1 MRAIVFAGF
10 LATILF
16 AGCGESS
23 TEDNKRPPAPPP
35 PSKDTAKFFTLSV
48 DNLRPL
54 DTASGQYVL
63 WIKGPGDSAL
73 RLAKRLDFWTRPGGL
88 MTFSG
93 SILVGKPDS
102 LSEVLV
108 SIEPMQ
114 TPASPSNQ
122 LIKGTYDRS
131 QAAYIL
137 TTDSTVGDFSAISGS
152 VLFTTASSDTNRAR
166 SEFYLMRLNA
176 STPTASLNNLPV
188 LPTGWHYGLWV
199 LDSNFIPRHRF
210 FYGLFSQAE
219 GHDSDSSHDAFAF
232 PGGYNP
238 ASLTDP
244 AGRIEITLEPD
255 IAIKNGKPV
264 APSPITLLYL
274 RLQRFITLNQTI
286 DLTNVWA
293 SSAPRGTLK
302 FIRS

>member
-1 MRAIVFAGF
+1 MRALVFAG
-10 LATILF
+10 LLVAIIC

-23 TEDNKRPPAPPP
+23 TEDNKRPPSPPP
-35 PSKDTAKFFTLSV
+35 PSKDTARFFTLEV
-48 DNLRPL
+48 ANLRPL
-54 DTASGQYVL
+54 DTTSGQYVL
-63 WIKGPGDSAL
+63 WIKGPGDSTL
-73 RLAKRLDFWTRPGGL
+73 RLAKRLDFWTRPGGQ
-88 MTFSG
+88 MIFSG

-102 LSEVLV
+102 LTEVLV

-114 TPASPSNQ
+114 TPSSPSNQ
-122 LIKGTYDRS
+122 LIKGTYNRS

-137 TTDSTVGDFSAISGS
+137 TTDSTIGDFSATSGS
-152 VLFTTASSDTNRAR
+152 VLFTTTSSDTNRAR
-166 SEFYLMRLNA
+166 SEFYLMRLNG
-176 STPTASLNNLPV
+176 STPAASLNNLPM
-188 LPTGWHYGLWV
+188 PPSGWHYGLWV
-199 LDSNFIPRHRF
+199 LDSNFIPRHQF
-210 FYGLFSQAE
+210 FYGLFLQAE
-219 GHDSDSSHDAFAF
+219 GHDSDSTHDAYEF

-255 IAIKNGKPV
+255 VAVKNGKPL

>member
-1 MRAIVFAGF
+1 MRALVLAGF
-10 LATILF
+10 LATIIC

-23 TEDNKRPPAPPP
+23 TENKRPPSLPP
-35 PSKDTAKFFTLSV
+35 PSKDTARFFTLAV

-54 DTASGQYVL
+54 DTVSGQYVL
-63 WIKGPGDSAL
+63 WIRGPGDSAL
-73 RLAKRLDFWTRPGGL
+73 RLTKRLDFWTRPGGQ
-88 MTFSG
+88 MVFSG

-102 LSEVLV
+102 LAEVLV
-108 SIEPMQ
+108 SIERMQ
-114 TPASPSNQ
+114 TPSLPSNR
-122 LIKGTYDRS
+122 LIQGTYDRS

-137 TTDSTVGDFSAISGS
+137 TTDSTVGDFSAARGS

-166 SEFYLMRLNA
+166 SEFYMMQLIGGTL
-176 STPTASLNNLPV
+176 TASLNNLPI
-188 LPTGWHYGLWV
+188 LPAGWHYGLWV
-199 LDSNFIPRHRF
+199 LDSNFIPMHRF
-210 FYGLFSQAE
+210 FYGLFSSAV

-238 ASLTDP
+238 ASLADP
-244 AGRIEITLEPD
+244 AGRIEVTLEPD
-255 IAIKNGKPV
+255 VAIRNGKPV

-274 RLQRFITLNQTI
+274 QLQRFITLNQTI